1 MTTSAPQDALAPAR
15 RVLSRRNLLG
25 AAATGALVAGLSG
38 CGLRGGSSP
47 NTLNVLSLGDPF
59 FYAVKSLLP
68 EFEAQT
74 GIHVNLEGP
83 DYDTLNARAT
93 NSFLTRQSDID
104 VISPDS
110 MWLSRFAENEWLVD
124 LSDLIRR
131 DAAEVDIVDFV
142 PSTLYSLSEWRGGLY
157 TLPVA
162 AYASAVMYRPSV
174 FAALG
179 LQAPPSAPDPGWTW
193 DEYLRTVRAIDG
205 RDVDGTTMHGTVV
218 CGAGPQPVTHMY
230 SQVAASKGAR
240 WFRQFPHDT
249 PWDFT
254 PQFATEQSV
263 ASLQYWKDLFACS
276 PPEAIN
282 YLWFDAGTAFG
293 AGNVGI
299 FYHWTAYAYLVQRT
313 EYMGEV
319 ESAVVDDY
327 ALGVLPVEPGHQQVG
342 NIGGYAF
349 GIGAR
354 SQKQEQAW
362 TFIKWATSKET
373 QRKMALLPMRQFAD
387 FARSSLYDDDELV
400 ATYPYL
406 AAQLAAMQ
414 QGDGKQ
420 VRPPVQNYTTLETQI
435 GRELNRMLG
444 SDVPAPATADAIQ
457 RAAEKIMVDEHFIPF
472 GGISYADTPEATQ
485 DRLDALSA

>member
-1 MTTSAPQDALAPAR
+1 MSTWHPEPQPGWTGPR
-15 RVLSRRNLLG
+15 ISRRGLLG
-25 AAATGALVAGLSG
+25 AAAAGALSTALSG
-38 CGLRGGSSP
+38 CGLRTGSSP
-47 NTLNVLSLGDPF
+47 DTLNVLSLGDPF
-59 FYAVKSLLP
+59 FYAVQSLLP

-74 GIHVNLEGP
+74 GIKVSLEGP

-93 NSFLTRQSDID
+93 NSFLTGQTDID

-110 MWLSRFAENEWLVD
+110 MWLSRFAENEWLLD
-124 LSDLIRR
+124 LTDLVRR
-131 DAAEVDIVDFV
+131 DAAEVDVADFV

-162 AYASAVMYRPSV
+162 AYTSAVLYRPSV

-179 LQAPPSAPDPGWTW
+179 LQPPPSVPDAGWTW
-193 DEYLRTVRAIDG
+193 DEYLRCVRAIDG
-205 RDVDGTTMHGTVV
+205 TDVAGTRMHGTVV
-218 CGAGPQPVTHMY
+218 CGSGPQPVTHMY

-240 WFRQFPHDT
+240 WFRRFPADT

-254 PQFATEQSV
+254 PQFAGEQSV
-263 ASLQYWKDLFACS
+263 ASLQFWKDLFACS

-327 ALGVLPVEPGHQQVG
+327 ALGVLPVQPGQQQVG

-354 SQKQEQAW
+354 SEKQEQAW

-400 ATYPYL
+400 AAYPYL
-406 AAQLAAMQ
+406 PAQLAAMQ

-444 SDVPAPATADAIQ
+444 SDVPARETADAIQ
-457 RAAEKIMVDEHFIPF
+457 RAAEQIMTDEQFVPF
-472 GGISYADTPEATQ
+472 SGSSYADTQQAMQ
-485 DRLDALSA
+485 DRLVALSA